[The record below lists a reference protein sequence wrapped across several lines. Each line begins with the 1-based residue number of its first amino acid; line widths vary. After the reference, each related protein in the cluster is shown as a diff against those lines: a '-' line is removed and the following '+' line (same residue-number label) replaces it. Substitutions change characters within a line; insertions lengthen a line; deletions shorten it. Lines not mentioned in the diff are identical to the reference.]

1 MMNDNTKPGFI
12 YCDRR
17 IPYSIINEESETPM
31 YVQEKFKRVFEY
43 YDIYRK
49 GAEFTTEGTNADYIA
64 SDLKHKMCAR
74 LINKEA
80 RFMFAET
87 PDIKVESSNSV
98 EPNEVIAEFIDN
110 TQAYVDKVLE
120 VNDFDKQLLQ
130 AAKDCFIGGRIACM
144 LNFNVESGVTIT
156 FLKSTEFIAEYK
168 EDQPNIL
175 KKFVSF
181 QIIKESDN
189 LSEVRIFKKKYILKP
204 SRNNEGEIQ
213 DICYAEDSIYD
224 GTGNLLEVTYPLK
237 ATEFDKI
244 PAAVFVN
251 DGLIGDEYGESE
263 IENLKGYESQYS
275 KLANA
280 DVDTER
286 KTMNAPRYTIDM
298 EPNSTKGLSTSP
310 GAYWDL
316 TSDQNLESSSPQ
328 IGTLENTMSY
338 STPLDTTLRRIKSS
352 MYDQVD
358 IPDISLE
365 NMSGVITSGKALK
378 SVYWPLIVRC
388 KEKMKTWGP
397 KIRYLISCIIDGATY
412 YPQTI
417 KRYTSQSI
425 VPFEY
430 TVKIEIN
437 YPLPEDEQDEKNMD
451 LQEVMQQTM
460 SKKSYMK
467 KWRLLSD
474 DKANEELKQ
483 IALEKQ
489 LFEDSGFSEDDF
501 ANM

>member
-1 MMNDNTKPGFI
+1 
-12 YCDRR
+12 
-17 IPYSIINEESETPM
+17 
-31 YVQEKFKRVFEY
+31 
-43 YDIYRK
+43 
-49 GAEFTTEGTNADYIA
+49 
-64 SDLKHKMCAR
+64 
-74 LINKEA
+74 
-80 RFMFAET
+80 
-87 PDIKVESSNSV
+87 
-98 EPNEVIAEFIDN
+98 
-110 TQAYVDKVLE
+110 
-120 VNDFDKQLLQ
+120 
-130 AAKDCFIGGRIACM
+130 
-144 LNFNVESGVTIT
+144 
-156 FLKSTEFIAEYK
+156 
-168 EDQPNIL
+168 
-175 KKFVSF
+175 
-181 QIIKESDN
+181 
-189 LSEVRIFKKKYILKP
+189 
-204 SRNNEGEIQ
+204 
-213 DICYAEDSIYD
+213 
-224 GTGNLLEVTYPLK
+224 
-237 ATEFDKI
+237 
-244 PAAVFVN
+244 
-251 DGLIGDEYGESE
+251 
-263 IENLKGYESQYS
+263 
-275 KLANA
+275 
-280 DVDTER
+280 
-286 KTMNAPRYTIDM
+286 MNAPRYTIDM

-365 NMSGVITSGKALK
+365 NMSGMITSGKALK